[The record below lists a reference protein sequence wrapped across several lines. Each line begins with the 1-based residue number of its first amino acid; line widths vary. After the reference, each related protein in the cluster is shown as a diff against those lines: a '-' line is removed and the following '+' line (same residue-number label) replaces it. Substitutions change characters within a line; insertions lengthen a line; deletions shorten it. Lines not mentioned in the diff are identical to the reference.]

1 MDAYELVLSEAAA
14 MTLATVSRPAQRKLA
29 VILDEVKSAP
39 FRPGDLQERDAQ
51 GRVNEVLVV
60 GDWLVTYWPDHAV
73 RELRVVR
80 LERVED

>member
-1 MDAYELVLSEAAA
+1 MEAYELVLSEAAA
-14 MTLATVSRPAQRKLA
+14 MALVRASRPVQRRLA
-29 VILDEVKSAP
+29 VLLDEVKGEP

-51 GRVNEVLVV
+51 GRINEVLVV

-80 LERVED
+80 LEHIDD